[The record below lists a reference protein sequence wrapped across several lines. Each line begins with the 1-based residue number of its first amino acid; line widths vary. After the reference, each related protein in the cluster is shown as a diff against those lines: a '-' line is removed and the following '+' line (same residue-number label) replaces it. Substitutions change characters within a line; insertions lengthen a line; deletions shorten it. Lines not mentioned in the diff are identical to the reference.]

1 MNTSTDA
8 DLVEGIDEDETI
20 DSTEIDGEF
29 SDPFDPN
36 LIRVTR
42 STPTLHLL
50 LNRIKEGEINL
61 APDFQ
66 RRGGIWNN
74 GAKSRLIESLLIRI
88 PLPAFYVDATNE
100 NLWLVV
106 DGLQRLTALKEFV
119 IDKSLALTGLEFLGD
134 ELHGKIFDYL
144 PRNLQ
149 RRIEETEV
157 TVFQIEPGTPDA
169 VKFNIF
175 KRINTGGLPLS
186 SQEIRNAINGAR
198 VREFVTSLA
207 RSREFKEAT
216 FGSIGDKRMAD
227 RECVTRFLAFWL
239 RSPENYKTKDFD
251 NFLNET
257 MARLDDPEQV
267 SDEKLE
273 ECRNDFLKAMTRA
286 RQIFGRFAFRKYYGM
301 DKRRQPISK
310 ALFET
315 TSWNLARLS
324 DQEAT
329 VLVEGHDYLLE
340 GYANLI
346 ADNDFANAISQGTG
360 NPNRVRLRFEGMQK
374 LLRDN
379 VELAESL

>member
-1 MNTSTDA
+1 MDTSTDP
-8 DLVEGIDEDETI
+8 DLVEGIDEDEII
-20 DSTEIDGEF
+20 DSSEIDGDF

-50 LNRIKEGEINL
+50 LNRIKEGEVNL

-66 RRGGIWNN
+66 RRGGIWNE

-88 PLPAFYVDATNE
+88 PLPAFYVDATDE
-100 NLWLVV
+100 NYWLVV
-106 DGLQRLTALKEFV
+106 DGLQRLTTLKEFV
-119 IDKSLALTGLEFLGD
+119 IDKSLILTGLEFLGND
-134 ELHGKIFDYL
+134 LHGKTFDDL
-144 PRNLQ
+144 PRSLQ

-157 TVFQIEPGTPDA
+157 TVFQIEPGTPEA

-186 SQEIRNAINGAR
+186 SQEIRNAINGNR
-198 VREFVTSLA
+198 VRNFISSLA
-207 RSREFKEAT
+207 QSAEFKEAT

-227 RECVTRFLAFWL
+227 RECVTRFLAFWIN
-239 RSPENYKTKDFD
+239 SPENYKTNDFD

-257 MARLDDPEQV
+257 MAQLDDPEQI
-267 SDEKLE
+267 SGEQLE
-273 ECRNDFLKAMTRA
+273 ECRDAFLSAMIRA
-286 RQIFGRFAFRKYYGM
+286 RKVFGKFAFRKYFGPN
-301 DKRRQPISK
+301 KRRQPISK

-324 DQEAT
+324 DEEAD
-329 VLVEGHDYLLE
+329 VLANGHDYLLE
-340 GYANLI
+340 DYARLI

-360 NPNRVRLRFEGMQK
+360 SPNRVRLRFEGMQK

-379 VELAESL
+379 LDLADCL

>member
-1 MNTSTDA
+1 MHTPSDP
-8 DLVEGIDEDETI
+8 DFVEGIDEDEII
-20 DSTEIDGEF
+20 DSTEVDGNF

-66 RRGGIWNN
+66 RRGGIWND

-88 PLPAFYVDATNE
+88 PLPAFYVDATDE

-106 DGLQRLTALKEFV
+106 DGLQRLTTLKEFV
-119 IDKSLALTGLEFLGD
+119 IEKKLHLTGLEFLGN
-134 ELHGKIFDYL
+134 ELHGKTFDDL

-186 SQEIRNAINGAR
+186 SQEIRNAINGER

-207 RSREFKEAT
+207 RSEEFHEAT

-227 RECVTRFLAFWL
+227 RECVIRFLAFWL
-239 RSPENYKTKDFD
+239 NSPENYKTKDFD

-257 MARLDDPEQV
+257 MAKLDDPDQI
-267 SDEKLE
+267 SDEELDD
-273 ECRNDFLKAMTRA
+273 CREAFLKAMTRA
-286 RQIFGRFAFRKYYGM
+286 RQIFGRFAFRKYYGPG
-301 DKRRQPISK
+301 KRRQPISK

-315 TSWNLARLS
+315 TSWNLALLS
-324 DQEAT
+324 DQEAE
-329 VLVEGHDYLLE
+329 VLAEGHDSLLE
-340 GYANLI
+340 DYAKLI
-346 ADNDFANAISQGTG
+346 ADKDFANAISQGTG
-360 NPNRVRLRFEGMQK
+360 SPNRVRLRFEGMQK

-379 VELAESL
+379 LDLADCL